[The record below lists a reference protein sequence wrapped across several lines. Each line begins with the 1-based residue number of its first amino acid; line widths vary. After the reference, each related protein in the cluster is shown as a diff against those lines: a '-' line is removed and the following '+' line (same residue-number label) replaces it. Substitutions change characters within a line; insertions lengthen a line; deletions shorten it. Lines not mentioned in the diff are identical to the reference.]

1 MNENFPT
8 DEIKTLSPLI
18 LAHIGDGNVTLHPVD
33 ASKFFAT
40 ETTNHAVNFP
50 TDEIKNLSPL
60 ILAHIGDAY
69 FHLYIRT
76 RLLQITHNITRLHDL
91 SAQIV
96 SASMQA
102 KIYHAIENFLTEK
115 ERDTFRRGRNA
126 KSHAPRKATVAEY
139 HASTGFEALL
149 GELFLRK
156 NFTRL
161 DEICERA
168 FNVAFKEISRTT
180 SRDFTI

>member
-1 MNENFPT
+1 MRNAQCVMELNFPA

-18 LAHIGDGNVTLHPVD
+18 LAHV
-33 ASKFFAT
+33 
-40 ETTNHAVNFP
+40 
-50 TDEIKNLSPL
+50 
-60 ILAHIGDAY
+60 GDAY

-96 SASMQA
+96 SATAQA
-102 KIYHAIENFLTEK
+102 KTYHALENFLSDD
-115 ERDTFRRGRNA
+115 ERDIFRRGRNA

-161 DEICERA
+161 DEICELA
-168 FNVAFKEISRTT
+168 FNVAFKECST
-180 SRDFTI
+180 

>member
-1 MNENFPT
+1 MNSNFPP
-8 DEIKTLSPLI
+8 DEIKS
-18 LAHIGDGNVTLHPVD
+18 NVTRHPVD
-33 ASKFFAT
+33 ASEFFST
-40 ETTNHAVNFP
+40 ETSNRAVNFP
-50 TDEIKNLSPL
+50 SDEIKTLSPL

-76 RLLQITHNITRLHDL
+76 RLLQITHNITRLHEL

-96 SASMQA
+96 SAPAQA
-102 KIYHAIENFLTEK
+102 KIYHAIENFLSAE

-161 DEICERA
+161 DEICELA
-168 FNVAFKEISRTT
+168 FNIAFNQEENL
-180 SRDFTI
+180 